1 MRSKLS
7 KVFLLVF
14 YILGKGAWLNCG
26 YLQSKIFGRILIGQR
41 SQRQKSASFI
51 KGSLPYLSGHRSI
64 TGYPLRLSISQSG
77 LGNNE
82 NQTGVCARG
91 NQSVNILG

>member
-14 YILGKGAWLNCG
+14 YILGKGAGLNCG

-51 KGSLPYLSGHRSI
+51 KGSLGAVRRMRTRIGLLAQPESMRSI
-64 TGYPLRLSISQSG
+64 IGATQ
-77 LGNNE
+77 
-82 NQTGVCARG
+82 
-91 NQSVNILG
+91 